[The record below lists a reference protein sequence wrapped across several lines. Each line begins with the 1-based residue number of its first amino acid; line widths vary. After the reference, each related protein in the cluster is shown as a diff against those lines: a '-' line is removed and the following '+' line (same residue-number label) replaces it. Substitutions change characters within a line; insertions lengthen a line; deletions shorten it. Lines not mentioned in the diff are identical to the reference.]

1 LDSFLADFD
10 DRLPWKKTS
19 GALKATE
26 ILRGS
31 DGTGLTVV
39 LAEASSE
46 PSKVDLQGLWRM
58 RAGRSADPVLVLT
71 TYPSEDGE
79 RVAASDSLR
88 GSHPDHPGACGFL
101 ARHPPF
107 GHGATSPER
116 KSEGYP
122 NPGSASPMHRLTP
135 PI

>member
-1 LDSFLADFD
+1 VRLAKNPSETIVPALVM
-10 DRLPWKKTS
+10 RRS
-19 GALKATE
+19 GVQIPEAAQ
-26 ILRGS
+26 
-31 DGTGLTVV
+31 TVV

-116 KSEGYP
+116 KSGGYP

>member
-1 LDSFLADFD
+1 MDSFLADFD

-79 RVAASDSLR
+79 RVAALGPD
-88 GSHPDHPGACGFL
+88 GSSVPVSGLEEVQAMSSRPA
-101 ARHPPF
+101 AEMRP
-107 GHGATSPER
+107 R
-116 KSEGYP
+116 
-122 NPGSASPMHRLTP
+122 
-135 PI
+135 

>member
-71 TYPSEDGE
+71 TFRPKTVNGSPPRTHSADRTPTT
-79 RVAASDSLR
+79 RVRADS
-88 GSHPDHPGACGFL
+88 
-101 ARHPPF
+101 
-107 GHGATSPER
+107 
-116 KSEGYP
+116 
-122 NPGSASPMHRLTP
+122 
-135 PI
+135 